1 MGLPR
6 IEASREAARPVAGR
20 GLSSARRAD
29 WFWGYLMIAP
39 MLLGLGIFYVW
50 PALQTLYFS
59 FTEWGAFG
67 KYQWSG
73 TDNYQ
78 RLFRDREVWQALR
91 NTLVYTA
98 LSVPISIILAIG
110 VAVLLNQRIRG
121 VGLYRTLFFLPAVT
135 MPAAIAMV
143 WQWLFNG
150 DYGLINYLLSL
161 VWIDGP
167 RWLSHPQ
174 LALYS
179 LVAVG
184 VWSSIGF
191 NMVIFLSGLQGIP
204 RSYYEAAEIDGASP
218 LRQFFRITLPLLTPT
233 IFFATVLSLITSFQV
248 FDLIYLMIGPN
259 SPVID
264 NTQSLVYLFFE
275 LAFLLNDK
283 GYAATITVLLF
294 GIILVVTVLQF
305 RLQRRWVHYG

>member
-6 IEASREAARPVAGR
+6 IEASRDVARPVAKR
-20 GLSSARRAD
+20 RLSSARRAD

-39 MLLGLGIFYVW
+39 MLLGLCIFYVW

-73 TDNYQ
+73 ADNYQ
-78 RLFRDREVWQALR
+78 RLLRDAEVWQALR
-91 NTLVYTA
+91 NTLLYTA
-98 LSVPISIILAIG
+98 LSVPISIALAIG
-110 VAVLLNQRIRG
+110 IAVLLNQHIRG
-121 VGLYRTLFFLPAVT
+121 VGVYRTLFFLPAVT

-150 DYGLINYLLSL
+150 DYGLINYLLSFL
-161 VWIDGP
+161 GLEGP
-167 RWLSHPQ
+167 RWLSHPR

-179 LVAVG
+179 VVAVG
-184 VWSSIGF
+184 VWASIGS

-204 RSYYEAAEIDGASP
+204 RTYYEAAEIDGAGP
-218 LRQFFRITLPLLTPT
+218 FRQFFRITLPLLTPT
-233 IFFATVLSLITSFQV
+233 IFFATVLSLISAFQV

-264 NTQSLVYLFFE
+264 NTQSVVYLFFE
-275 LAFLLNDK
+275 QAFLLNDK
-283 GYAATITVLLF
+283 GYAATIIMLLF
-294 GIILVVTVLQF
+294 VIILAVTSLQF

>member
-1 MGLPR
+1 
-6 IEASREAARPVAGR
+6 
-20 GLSSARRAD
+20 
-29 WFWGYLMIAP
+29 MIAP
-39 MLLGLGIFYVW
+39 MLLGLCIFYVW

-73 TDNYQ
+73 ADNYQ
-78 RLFRDREVWQALR
+78 RLLRDAEVWQALR
-91 NTLVYTA
+91 NTLLYTA
-98 LSVPISIILAIG
+98 LSVPISIALAIG
-110 VAVLLNQRIRG
+110 IAVLLNQHIRG
-121 VGLYRTLFFLPAVT
+121 VGVYRTLFFLPAVT

-150 DYGLINYLLSL
+150 DYGLINYLLSFL
-161 VWIDGP
+161 GLEGP
-167 RWLSHPQ
+167 RWLSHPR

-179 LVAVG
+179 VVAVG
-184 VWSSIGF
+184 VWASIGS

-204 RSYYEAAEIDGASP
+204 RTYYEAAEIDGAGP
-218 LRQFFRITLPLLTPT
+218 FRQFFRITLPLLTPT
-233 IFFATVLSLITSFQV
+233 IFFATVLSLISAFQV

-264 NTQSLVYLFFE
+264 NTQSVVYLFFE
-275 LAFLLNDK
+275 QAFLLNDK
-283 GYAATITVLLF
+283 GYAATIIMLLF
-294 GIILVVTVLQF
+294 VIILAVTSLQF